1 MQRLQREKLTDK
13 CGNEEIARLLYYQ
26 CKLNTMYY
34 RHNSNYIRWIP
45 FDEFK
50 NIEYL
55 AKGDFGEVYKATCI
69 DGDQE
74 VVLGRIHNSNDNIVD
89 ILKEVKQEFI
99 VIITIILK
107 WK

>member
-34 RHNSNYIRWIP
+34 RHNSNYIRWIS

-55 AKGDFGEVYKATCI
+55 ARGDFGEVYKATWI
-69 DGDQE
+69 NGYYNFSRKKYEDRD
-74 VVLGRIHNSNDNIVD
+74 VVLKRY
-89 ILKEVKQEFI
+89 
-99 VIITIILK
+99 IIIIQMMIKL
-107 WK
+107 WIF